1 MKKILLSLLV
11 ITTILLSSY
20 IVKLKIFSNY
30 DKATDFSKYKT
41 FAWIAPYD
49 TVIDMHRKDKP
60 YGNYIIKVCD
70 AELIKKGMKLDTV
83 NPDVVFM
90 FDTRLNETVEY
101 KESPTTSVGVS
112 VYAPAYYGQSYYGG
126 PAFDPNGYNM
136 GQKTP
141 VSPNPTTGYP
151 ANGTG
156 FYGGYYYGAGVSVP
170 VAGGKVTEH
179 RVEEGALIIN
189 MYDTKT
195 RRYIWGAG
203 ANDKDMTISTDI
215 PSEINAAV
223 IEIFKRLP
231 INTKK

>member
-11 ITTILLSSY
+11 IATVLLTSY
-20 IVKLKIFSNY
+20 ITKLKITANY
-30 DKATDFSKYKT
+30 DKNIDFSKYKT

-70 AELIKKGMKLDTV
+70 AELIKKGMVLDTV
-83 NPDVVFM
+83 HPDVVFM

-101 KESPTTSVGVS
+101 KQSPTTSIGVA
-112 VYAPAYYGQSYYGG
+112 VYAPAYYGQNYYGG

-136 GQKTP
+136 GQNTP
-141 VSPNPTTGYP
+141 TNGYP
-151 ANGTG
+151 ANAAGY
-156 FYGGYYYGAGVSVP
+156 YGGYYYGAGVSVP

-179 RVEEGALIIN
+179 RLEEGAFLIN

-195 RRYIWGAG
+195 RRYLWGAN
-203 ANDKDMTISTDI
+203 ADDKDMTISTDI
-215 PSEINAAV
+215 PTEINAAV
-223 IEIFKRLP
+223 IEMFKRLP
-231 INTKK
+231 INFKK